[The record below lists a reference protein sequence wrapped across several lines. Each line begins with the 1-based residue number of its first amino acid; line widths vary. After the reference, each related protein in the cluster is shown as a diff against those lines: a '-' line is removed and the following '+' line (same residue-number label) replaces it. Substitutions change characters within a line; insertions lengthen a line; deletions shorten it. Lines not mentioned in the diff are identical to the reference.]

1 MKHQSIEKN
10 LVDLVCQFSSLS
22 LLQLYTFFRPVC
34 KPDLIYRYVLKHVR
48 NNHMI
53 LTDDQ
58 YVKWKDTSGFKPHWV
73 EALDEAFWILANFG
87 YDKVEEIWMGSF
99 PTVIV
104 FTTTNREAYDISYI
118 NSMAYAERAKQKIQ
132 QNRNI
137 RLKSTG
143 KEEDPFYHICL
154 VSNEML
160 GKNCRG
166 YGFDSYCVLDKKTHI
181 PKYYTWEF

>member
-104 FTTTNREAYDISYI
+104 FTTTNQQYGLCRESKTE
-118 NSMAYAERAKQKIQ
+118 NPAKQKYQIEID
-132 QNRNI
+132 RKRRRSI
-137 RLKSTG
+137 L
-143 KEEDPFYHICL
+143 
-154 VSNEML
+154 
-160 GKNCRG
+160 
-166 YGFDSYCVLDKKTHI
+166 SYLSCIK
-181 PKYYTWEF
+181 